1 MPAEVR
7 DYRYARLRGSVLVDH
22 IDRDLAAIE
31 VVTPP
36 EFDELHAVLVIADE
50 EARRAVGPR
59 GWKILCHRWSTR
71 AICPTTSAEVNKTP
85 LPPRLEPSP
94 RRAIALS

>member
-7 DYRYARLRGSVLVDH
+7 DYRYARLRGSVLLDH
-22 IDRDLAAIE
+22 IDRDLAAIA
-31 VVTPP
+31 PP
-36 EFDELHAVLVIADE
+36 EFDELHAVLVIDDE

-71 AICPTTSAEVNKTP
+71 AICPTTFAEVNKTP
-85 LPPRLEPSP
+85 LPARFEPSP
-94 RRAIALS
+94 GRAIALA